1 MNRGLFGH
9 ANNMRAIEIAEAEA
23 ALSEIMDALET
34 GAEREIIL
42 AREGKPAAKLVP
54 FQAPP
59 MIVEES

>member
-1 MNRGLFGH
+1 
-9 ANNMRAIEIAEAEA
+9 MRTIEIAEAEA